1 MIFPNNSR
9 WSESNRSLPLHLIGQ
24 SEVIRGL
31 AGSRHGNAAGGV
43 LSFFT
48 TDSNPIKA
56 SIRLQ
61 RGSFGLLNSDA
72 TINQN
77 LSIILPSLGLLNYQ
91 KWMDFA
97 TMLALKTKVPMS
109 NSTYKNK
116 AAHTISILHF
126 DSPYAFDPG
135 GLTIDEVSESRS
147 QARKKNETYAAGES
161 VCQSQMTW
169 KYKNPISRCGEPESI
184 PSLQPKDFR

>member
-1 MIFPNNSR
+1 M
-9 WSESNRSLPLHLIGQ
+9 LL
-24 SEVIRGL
+24 V
-31 AGSRHGNAAGGV
+31 GV

-48 TDSNPIKA
+48 TDSNSYKA

-77 LSIILPSLGLLNYQ
+77 LSDHSSVTGSLNYQ
-91 KWMDFA
+91 KMDGFRNYA
-97 TMLALKTKVPMS
+97 GFENKSAYVKFNLQ
-109 NSTYKNK
+109 KNK

-135 GLTIDEVSESRS
+135 GLTIDEVSVSRS

-161 VCQSQMTW
+161 VRQSQMAW
-169 KYKNPISRCGEPESI
+169 KYKPHFEVENWN
-184 PSLQPKDFR
+184 QPFT